1 MTSYETYWVEGPWG
15 NGSSANS
22 LIYANK
28 MYGTNQCVAYP
39 SYDEQFEYTDKL
51 AGIGYAHGVDVVF
64 TGDMTILER
73 AEAYTLCGKYTE
85 ALADINTWLSTHCKD
100 KEEDG
105 KIVGP
110 APAPQTLAD
119 VNKFINGLD
128 YAQRNPES
136 WRDRSM
142 RKRMHPQ
149 GFTVSTGDMEN
160 MLQLILHM
168 KRIES
173 QPHGLRFM
181 DLKRYGIEFTHS
193 VKGEDPVTFIV
204 ADLRGAVQL
213 PQAVIQ
219 AGLQSNPRMT
229 QAEIN
234 AYIESTKGEYVN
246 PDE

>member
-1 MTSYETYWVEGPWG
+1 M
-15 NGSSANS
+15 
-22 LIYANK
+22 
-28 MYGTNQCVAYP
+28 
-39 SYDEQFEYTDKL
+39 
-51 AGIGYAHGVDVVF
+51 
-64 TGDMTILER
+64 
-73 AEAYTLCGKYTE
+73 
-85 ALADINTWLSTHCKD
+85 
-100 KEEDG
+100 
-105 KIVGP
+105 
-110 APAPQTLAD
+110 
-119 VNKFINGLD
+119 NKFINGLD

-181 DLKRYGIEFTHS
+181 DLKRYGIEFTHA